1 MFQYCVTV
9 SKDSSASGYQ
19 TERCFSNMSAYSRIS
34 GDRQRIQFSFLF
46 LAIFKE
52 KVPSNKK
59 VRSAM
64 ITRIVDQF
72 VSSK

>member
-34 GDRQRIQFSFLF
+34 GDRQRIQFSVLF
-46 LAIFKE
+46 HAIFEE

-59 VRSAM
+59 SAFSDDYSDCGSVRK
-64 ITRIVDQF
+64 Q
-72 VSSK
+72 

>member
-34 GDRQRIQFSFLF
+34 GDRQRIQFSVLF
-46 LAIFKE
+46 LALFKKKSPIQQ
-52 KVPSNKK
+52 KVL
-59 VRSAM
+59 SAM